1 MKFLTNDIFSLYY
14 LLDRKLYRLI
24 ANALCAITFVILTL
38 YVFGYMGGEITT
50 SRDENFGAFPF
61 VVTIVFIDYVVTS
74 IFLYKANRVLSIF
87 SLMFFIKIIKSVIL
101 LIVSMILSVGAVTV
115 LVRLY
120 PEKMVEDVNWI
131 YPYVDI
137 FIFFTYL
144 IISMV
149 NLIKFKKY
157 K

>member
-14 LLDRKLYRLI
+14 LLDRKSYRLI
-24 ANALCAITFVILTL
+24 ANVLCAIIFVILTL
-38 YVFGYMGGEITT
+38 YVFGYIGGEIST
-50 SRDENFGAFPF
+50 SGNEYFSAFPF
-61 VVTIVFIDYVVTS
+61 VATIVFIDYVVTS

-87 SLMFFIKIIKSVIL
+87 SLMFFIKIIKSIIL
-101 LIVSMILSVGAVTV
+101 LIVSMVLSVGIVTV

-149 NLIKFKKY
+149 NLINFKKY
-157 K
+157 